1 MFRRT
6 ISTVAFAQATK
17 AYNANF
23 EEVFKHALVQKTDVM
38 GKGSAANPDLV
49 EEALSTGPS
58 STGIVNAVIDSFRLA
73 QVPVPSI
80 PACTSYECKDGAVA
94 KPPTDT
100 ANTANWGN
108 IDSDWGVTHSSDQ
121 PYTGERNGGK
131 AALIQMQAESI
142 PNCNSFE
149 CKNGMVS
156 GGPDNQ
162 NEAVPENWGQ

>member
-73 QVPVPSI
+73 
-80 PACTSYECKDGAVA
+80 
-94 KPPTDT
+94 
-100 ANTANWGN
+100 
-108 IDSDWGVTHSSDQ
+108 
-121 PYTGERNGGK
+121 
-131 AALIQMQAESI
+131 
-142 PNCNSFE
+142 
-149 CKNGMVS
+149 
-156 GGPDNQ
+156 
-162 NEAVPENWGQ
+162 